1 MTNEE
6 KIQKEFGDRLRA
18 IRESKGISQEKLALN
33 ANMDR
38 SYVNS
43 VENGKRNISLVNIVK
58 IAIALD
64 QSARDF
70 FAP

>member
-6 KIQKEFGDRLRA
+6 KIQKEFGDRLRS
-18 IRESKGISQEKLALN
+18 IRESKGISQEKLALD

-43 VENGKRNISLVNIVK
+43 VENGKRNISLANIVK
-58 IAIALD
+58 IATALD
-64 QSARDF
+64 QSACDF